1 MLRKALGIR
10 MTDFEYSLVLPIVQD
25 DIRFRRKMNMKTTMN
40 DIKKIVS
47 IVLIAVNAIR
57 PTSINIANLR
67 G

>member
-25 DIRFRRKMNMKTTMN
+25 DIRFRRKMNMKTTIN

-47 IVLIAVNAIR
+47 IALIAVNAIR